1 MFLIP
6 HNSIAKLRN
15 GKASLVDNYV
25 NLLPSAFYISITVLP
40 IHRQSNTCKNISL
53 SDFCPIHDKFKVI
66 NKPSYHYAKLMRF
79 L

>member
-25 NLLPSAFYISITVLP
+25 NLLPSAFYISIIVLP
-40 IHRQSNTCKNISL
+40 IHRQPVFVPSMTNLKL
-53 SDFCPIHDKFKVI
+53 FI
-66 NKPSYHYAKLMRF
+66 NRDIIMQNL
-79 L
+79 

>member
-15 GKASLVDNYV
+15 GKASLVDYYV

-40 IHRQSNTCKNISL
+40 IHRQSNTCKNISG
-53 SDFCPIHDKFKVI
+53 FCPIHDKFKVI
-66 NKPSYHYAKLMRF
+66 NKPSYYYAKLMRF